1 MGHRAVT
8 SRNAPGAVGPYSPAV
23 VSEESKTVYVSG
35 QVPLDPATGQLV
47 EGDITVQ
54 TRRVLESIRA
64 LLEAAGSGMDRVLK
78 TTVYMAD
85 LAQFGPMN
93 EVYAT
98 FFPGVKPA
106 RATFEVSR
114 LPKEAGIEI
123 DAIATL
129 P

>member
-1 MGHRAVT
+1 MT

-47 EGDITVQ
+47 EGDIAVQ

-64 LLEAAGSGMDRVLK
+64 LLEASGSGMDRVLK

-85 LAQFGPMN
+85 LGQFGPMN

-106 RATFEVSR
+106 RATIEVSR
-114 LPKEAGIEI
+114 LPKDARIEI